1 MRTKKSLSFVLVICM
16 LFGLLAGCTQKT
28 EPVAGNDQPEP
39 ETNNEAEETQSKM
52 KPGTYTASATGFRL
66 FEEVEVS
73 VTVDETSILDIGVS
87 MDNGETKP
95 IFAKCV
101 Y

>member
-1 MRTKKSLSFVLVICM
+1 
-16 LFGLLAGCTQKT
+16 
-28 EPVAGNDQPEP
+28 
-39 ETNNEAEETQSKM
+39 M

-73 VTVDETSILDIGVS
+73 VTVDETSILDIEVS

-95 IFAKCV
+95 ILQSVIDLMVPRMIEQQSV
-101 Y
+101 YVDGAFTPACR